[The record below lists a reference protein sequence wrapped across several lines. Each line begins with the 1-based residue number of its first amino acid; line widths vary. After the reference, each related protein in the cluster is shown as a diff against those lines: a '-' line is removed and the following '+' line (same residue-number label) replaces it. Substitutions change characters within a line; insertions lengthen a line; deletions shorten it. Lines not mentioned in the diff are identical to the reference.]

1 MRESRHKNIWN
12 PQIAFGVVAVCVLA
26 AVWLNMAKLR
36 MGLGQPEHDI
46 SQVPLARNI
55 TSDQIEELRNGKP
68 LQVILAAPPAYERQ
82 QRQPE
87 VASTPRLDQK
97 TSGQNF
103 TEQTST
109 LFSPRERGASTP
121 QGQSPGNPRQLNFEL
136 RPTEDNPTAKPIE
149 ASESSLPTVLP
160 SDVPRSNPSLTDH
173 GQTGGGSFLEK
184 FPGKTAT
191 LPNLQNGPAMKEP
204 TPAPLPESRPQFA
217 AAPLPTA
224 NQLSPPPFGDFSPA
238 NAEPLT
244 RSSSSPEANR
254 LVKPIAFNA
263 SSAASGEASSIGTAE
278 PTDPPSLPSFE
289 QPSLEADAAPE
300 YPTLLTRAG
309 DTWWS
314 LAQELYDDGQ
324 LFRELYNH
332 NQDRV
337 QSYDRIPTGTEIVCP
352 PADVLRAPSQR
363 TVELQSKSNSS
374 ERIYRTRV
382 GDTLFNIAREQLGQ
396 ASRFGELLQQ
406 NKDRLPA
413 RTGHLSALPE
423 GLDLKLPRR

>member
-12 PQIAFGVVAVCVLA
+12 PQIAFGVVAICVLA

-68 LQVILAAPPAYERQ
+68 LQAILAEPPAYDRQ
-82 QRQPE
+82 LRQPE
-87 VASTPRLDQK
+87 VASKPRLDQK
-97 TSGQNF
+97 TSSQNF
-103 TEQTST
+103 VEQTST
-109 LFSPRERGASTP
+109 LFSPRDRGSDTP
-121 QGQSPGNPRQLNFEL
+121 QSQSPGNSRQSSSEL

-149 ASESSLPTVLP
+149 ASESSLPAVLP
-160 SDVPRSNPSLTDH
+160 SDVPRSNPSLTDN

-204 TPAPLPESRPQFA
+204 TPAPIPESGPQFA
-217 AAPLPTA
+217 AVPLPSA
-224 NQLSPPPFGDFSPA
+224 NQLAPPPFGDFSPA
-238 NAEPLT
+238 TAEPLT
-244 RSSSSPEANR
+244 RSSASPEASQ
-254 LVKPIAFNA
+254 LVKPVAFDAPSPAERVA
-263 SSAASGEASSIGTAE
+263 SPIGTAE
-278 PTDPPSLPSFE
+278 PTASLSLPSFDHAS
-289 QPSLEADAAPE
+289 PTAEAAAE
-300 YPTLLTRAG
+300 YPTRLTREG

-314 LAQELYDDGQ
+314 LAQELYDDGR
-324 LFRELYNH
+324 LFRELYAH
-332 NQDRV
+332 NQERV
-337 QSYDRIPTGTEIVCP
+337 QSYDRIPAGTEIVCP

-363 TVELQSKSNSS
+363 AAELQSKSNSS
-374 ERIYRTRV
+374 DRMYRTRV
-382 GDTLFNIAREQLGQ
+382 SDTLFNIAREQLGQ

-423 GLDLKLPRR
+423 GLELKLPRR

>member
-12 PQIAFGVVAVCVLA
+12 PQIAFGVVAICVLA

-68 LQVILAAPPAYERQ
+68 LKVILAEPPAYQRQ
-82 QRQPE
+82 QQRPE
-87 VASTPRLDQK
+87 VAAAPRLDQN
-97 TSGQNF
+97 TSSQTF
-103 TEQTST
+103 AEQTST
-109 LFSPRERGASTP
+109 LFSPRDRGPATP
-121 QGQSPGNPRQLNFEL
+121 QSQSPGSTRQSSSEL
-136 RPTEDNPTAKPIE
+136 RPTEDDPTAKPIE
-149 ASESSLPTVLP
+149 SSELAPTKISP
-160 SDVPRSNPSLTDH
+160 SDVPRSNPSLSNN

-204 TPAPLPESRPQFA
+204 TPAPLPETGPQFA
-217 AAPLPTA
+217 AAPLPSA
-224 NQLSPPPFGDFSPA
+224 NQLAPPPFGDFSPA
-238 NAEPLT
+238 AAEPLT
-244 RSSSSPEANR
+244 RSSSSPAADQ
-254 LVKPIAFNA
+254 LVKPVAFDA
-263 SSAASGEASSIGTAE
+263 SSPTASPAAPIGTAE
-278 PTDPPSLPSFE
+278 PTAPLSLPSFD
-289 QPSLEADAAPE
+289 QPSPTAAAPAE
-300 YPTLLTRAG
+300 YPTRLTREG

-324 LFRELYNH
+324 LFRELYAH

-352 PADVLRAPSQR
+352 PADVLRVPAEQ
-363 TVELQSKSNSS
+363 TAELNNKSNSKD
-374 ERIYRTRV
+374 RIYLTRV

-423 GLDLKLPRR
+423 GLELKLPRR

>member
-1 MRESRHKNIWN
+1 MRESRQKNIWN

-68 LQVILAAPPAYERQ
+68 LQAILAEPPDFDRHLRRPLA
-82 QRQPE
+82 
-87 VASTPRLDQK
+87 ATTPRPDQK
-97 TSGQNF
+97 TTAPNF

-109 LFSPRERGASTP
+109 LFSPRNRRDLGPQSHSSEAS
-121 QGQSPGNPRQLNFEL
+121 
-136 RPTEDNPTAKPIE
+136 RPTAPEPGPIEGNQPAKPIE
-149 ASESSLPTVLP
+149 ASESSHPAVSP
-160 SDVPRSNPSLTDH
+160 SDVPRSNPSLTDN

-204 TPAPLPESRPQFA
+204 TPAPLPESQPQFA

-224 NQLSPPPFGDFSPA
+224 NQLTPPPFGD
-238 NAEPLT
+238 LT
-244 RSSSSPEANR
+244 PENSESLPHSSSEKDQ
-254 LVKPIAFNA
+254 LVKPIAFDSTA
-263 SSAASGEASSIGTAE
+263 TAAEKVTPIAADE
-278 PTDPPSLPSFE
+278 PTAPLSLPSFNNSSPPAV
-289 QPSLEADAAPE
+289 PSPK
-300 YPTLLTRAG
+300 YPTRLTREG

-324 LFRELYNH
+324 LFRALYHH

-337 QSYDRIPTGTEIVCP
+337 QSYDRIPAGTEIICP
-352 PADVLRAPSQR
+352 PAEVLRTPSQR
-363 TVELQSKSNSS
+363 AVDLQSKPKSQ
-374 ERIYRTRV
+374 EPMYRTRA

-406 NKDRLPA
+406 NKDRLPE

-423 GLDLKLPRR
+423 GLELKLPRR